1 MAQSAISCYVAILH
15 CTQLFFILFEF
26 LYVLLFFMTV
36 CFMLDCVMFDISR
49 VTYMAGWIEIEI
61 VINLL
66 VIFKLLYHIKIN
78 VFYYVH

>member
-1 MAQSAISCYVAILH
+1 
-15 CTQLFFILFEF
+15 
-26 LYVLLFFMTV
+26 
-36 CFMLDCVMFDISR
+36 MLDCVMFDISR